1 MNYFEYSYS
10 TSSTTTIFI
19 FIFILL
25 NIIARWR
32 LFTKAR
38 RWGISAF
45 IPIYS
50 DIALCRIVKLS
61 PLWLLFLLI
70 PLVNMYFIIFYHI
83 VISFK
88 LSFAFGK
95 GIMFGLGLLVFNP
108 LFILILGL
116 GIVNIVTNKNRYKLS
131 FVNTKLIEL
140 ST

>member
-70 PLVNMYFIIFYHI
+70 PLINMYFIIFYHI

-108 LFILILGL
+108 LFI
-116 GIVNIVTNKNRYKLS
+116 VNIVTNKNRYSYHL
-131 FVNTKLIEL
+131 
-140 ST
+140 

>member
-70 PLVNMYFIIFYHI
+70 PLINMYFIIFYHI

-95 GIMFGLGLLVFNP
+95 GIMFGLAC
-108 LFILILGL
+108 
-116 GIVNIVTNKNRYKLS
+116 
-131 FVNTKLIEL
+131 
-140 ST
+140 

>member
-50 DIALCRIVKLS
+50 EIGLWQIVKFS
-61 PLWLLFLLI
+61 TLWLLFVLI
-70 PLVNMYFIIFYHI
+70 PLINM
-83 VISFK
+83 
-88 LSFAFGK
+88 
-95 GIMFGLGLLVFNP
+95 
-108 LFILILGL
+108 
-116 GIVNIVTNKNRYKLS
+116 
-131 FVNTKLIEL
+131 
-140 ST
+140 

>member
-38 RWGISAF
+38 RWVISAF

-108 LFILILGL
+108 LFILILGF
-116 GIVNIVTNKNRYKLS
+116 GNCEYRY
-131 FVNTKLIEL
+131 
-140 ST
+140 